1 MEQGQKKGRKQSA
14 QVHLS
19 LMGDNAAVLKV
30 THYCCEW
37 HEENSSQRKIKTVRC
52 FLFVAHFPPAGPC
65 IVTGQGD
72 RVEAICSPLKEPQ
85 TVKSL
90 TRRCECPLLHPLTS
104 RVFMGVIILARFRGS
119 SHFDTQ
125 DEWQPL
131 AVEKGAMRRQ
141 TKSSVGTKRSS
152 EGSFSGMFI
161 GGRTTF
167 VCFFLNLSF
176 FLFLSSVPQR

>member
-1 MEQGQKKGRKQSA
+1 MLIWNRDRRRGGSSQHRYTSVSWETT
-14 QVHLS
+14 L
-19 LMGDNAAVLKV
+19 AVLKV

-125 DEWQPL
+125 DEW
-131 AVEKGAMRRQ
+131 
-141 TKSSVGTKRSS
+141 
-152 EGSFSGMFI
+152 
-161 GGRTTF
+161 
-167 VCFFLNLSF
+167 
-176 FLFLSSVPQR
+176 